1 MFFVPPKFFHIP
13 EGRGGSLMGLNGVC
27 SQNESLKLEPRC
39 KDNEKNEERGA
50 KRKQI
55 YLIEKILATPHEL
68 EQYFRGNY

>member
-1 MFFVPPKFFHIP
+1 
-13 EGRGGSLMGLNGVC
+13 MGLNGVC